1 MQRTPIELRHLQ
13 TLLALRDTGSV
24 SRAALWLHLTQ
35 SALSHQIK
43 ALEDFYG
50 LPLFVTESSIAAC
63 IASSLSSAPALTAYA
78 VWPSF
83 A

>member
-50 LPLFVTESSIAAC
+50 LPLFVRKSSPLLDAVR
-63 IASSLSSAPALTAYA
+63 SSASLGKYRLPR
-78 VWPSF
+78 SRNRR
-83 A
+83 